1 MIQLY
6 GRHTSYNVQKVL
18 WTLDELGLEFDHTNL
33 GGRYGGLNTVEFDAL
48 NPNDKIP
55 VLNDDGLVVWESNAI
70 VRYLAAEY
78 GQGTLWPLQST
89 DRSQADQW
97 MEWAVNNLLPEFIS
111 LFWAYYR
118 TPESQRDFTA
128 IDLTQLKCERLYRL
142 LDAHLGDCRFL
153 VGDSFTMGDI
163 PAATSLYR
171 YFEMG
176 LEVQKPPNV
185 MDWYSR
191 LMEREPFR
199 CRVAEPFDE
208 LFGRLDY

>member
-33 GGRYGGLNTVEFDAL
+33 GGRYGGLNTAKFGAL

-55 VLNDDGLVVWESNAI
+55 VLTDDGLVVWELNAI

-78 GQGTLWPLQST
+78 GQGALWPVQSA
-89 DRSQADQW
+89 DRSHADQW

-118 TPESQRDFTA
+118 TPGSQRDFKT
-128 IDLTQLKCERLYRL
+128 IDLAQLKCEGLYRL
-142 LDAHLGDCRFL
+142 LDAHLSDGRFL

-163 PAATSLYR
+163 PTATSLYR

-176 LEVQKPPNV
+176 LQVQKPPNV
-185 MDWYSR
+185 MVWYSR

-199 CRVAEPFDE
+199 SRVAEPFDE